1 MAALRFLASV
11 FLLLAAVVLVADL
24 TLARPGTAGGLLTSL
39 GQHWQA
45 LAPQGMAAAQKGMQ
59 AGALKYAWSLAI
71 RPLLV
76 VPSWLLCLGV
86 GLAFAYVGRR
96 RRKVNVF
103 VN

>member
-11 FLLLAAVVLVADL
+11 FLLMAAVVLVADM

-45 LAPQGMAAAQKGMQ
+45 LAPQGMAAAQKSMQ
-59 AGALKYAWSLAI
+59 AGALKHVWGYAI

-76 VPSWLLCLGV
+76 MPSWLLFLAI
-86 GLAFAYVGRR
+86 GLMFAYVGRR

-103 VN
+103 IN

>member
-11 FLLLAAVVLVADL
+11 FLLMAAVVLVADM
-24 TLARPGTAGGLLTSL
+24 TVARPGTSSGLLTSL
-39 GQHWQA
+39 GQHWQT

-59 AGALKYAWSLAI
+59 AGALKHVWGYLI
-71 RPLLV
+71 RPLLAM
-76 VPSWLLCLGV
+76 PSWLLFLAI

-103 VN
+103 IN

>member
-1 MAALRFLASV
+1 V
-11 FLLLAAVVLVADL
+11 FLLLSAVILVADL
-24 TLARPGTAGGLLTSL
+24 TLAWPGTAGGLVTSL

-45 LAPQGMAAAQKGMQ
+45 VAPQGMNAAQKSMQ
-59 AGALKYAWSLAI
+59 TGALKHVWVYAV

-76 VPSWLLCLGV
+76 MPSWLLCLSF

-103 VN
+103 IN

>member
-24 TLARPGTAGGLLTSL
+24 TLARPGTGGGLLTSL
-39 GQHWQA
+39 GQHWQ
-45 LAPQGMAAAQKGMQ
+45 KSMQ
-59 AGALKYAWSLAI
+59 AGALKHVWGYAI

-76 VPSWLLCLGV
+76 MPSWLLCLAV
-86 GLAFAYVGRR
+86 GLMFAYVGRR

-103 VN
+103 IN

>member
-11 FLLLAAVVLVADL
+11 FLLLAAVILVSDL
-24 TLARPGTAGGLLTSL
+24 TLARPGTGGGLLTSL

-45 LAPQGMAAAQKGMQ
+45 LAPQGMNAAQKSMQ
-59 AGALKYAWSLAI
+59 AGALKHVWGYLV

-76 VPSWLLCLGV
+76 MPSWLLCFGV
-86 GLAFAYVGRR
+86 GLLFAYVGRR

-103 VN
+103 IN

>member
-59 AGALKYAWSLAI
+59 AGAMKYAWAYAI

-76 VPSWLLCLGV
+76 MPSWLLFLAV
-86 GLAFAYVGRR
+86 GLMFAYVGRR

-103 VN
+103 IN

>member
-11 FLLLAAVVLVADL
+11 FLLLAAVVLVADM

-59 AGALKYAWSLAI
+59 AGALKYVWSYAI

-76 VPSWLLCLGV
+76 MPSWLLCLAI
-86 GLAFAYVGRR
+86 GLLFAYVGRR

-103 VN
+103 IN